1 MAGTIFDKKVKY
13 CKHCK
18 KDVKHDSAK
27 KSRGMVYHLIALCT
41 GGLLYLVM
49 GFSSWVWTCGQCGQE
64 N

>member
-27 KSRGMVYHLIALCT
+27 KSRGLVYHLIALSSM
-41 GGLLYLVM
+41 GLLYVVM
-49 GFSSWVWTCGQCGQE
+49 GFSKWVWTCSQCGQE

>member
-18 KDVKHDSAK
+18 KDVMHESAK
-27 KSRGMVYHLIALCT
+27 KSRGAKYHLIALCSM
-41 GGLLYLVM
+41 GILYLMM
-49 GFSSWVWTCGQCGQE
+49 GSSKWVWTCSQCGQE